1 MSTTRKPAGRPARP
15 QTGAAR
21 FQQVAAPAKKSPFES
36 LLAALAL
43 GALLI
48 GVPVLLVVI
57 DGPPPIP
64 TSFDLETLTGAVSTE
79 QVISIL
85 VGVVWL
91 AWLHFAIC
99 TLVEVLAAV
108 RGGALAPHVPLGG
121 ASQRLA
127 RALVAAMLL
136 STGIASQ
143 ASAMVAPTG
152 AGIVASQ
159 TVQAAGQNAEG
170 VVAHQEAP
178 HVTAPGQD
186 AVERALQGRK
196 VYTVKPPQG
205 HHHDSLWDIAEKH
218 LGDGRRY
225 QEIFQLNEGREQPDG
240 RRLELAR
247 LIQPGWH
254 LVMPEDATG
263 VARWETPVAP
273 AVPVPTQGG
282 ANGAAL
288 GTGGAADVV
297 AGDQA
302 QLQDQQDQAA
312 DQGGFVQHATDPRSL
327 AGAAL
332 LAVGLIAA
340 LRRARR
346 RGRAGQGTGD
356 AVETE
361 VWLRVGADEERT
373 KRLAAALR
381 GLAGLC
387 EEAGNP
393 VPQAY
398 AAAVDAETVEL
409 YLAPPAPEA
418 PAPWSAVDEGRRWRL
433 ERASA
438 PRRAQSGVV
447 PYPALVSVG
456 RDMAGRDVLVNLAA
470 AAGAI
475 SVTGSPAPAG
485 QVVRALAAELATN
498 SWSDQVRVIGVD
510 LPAELDVLGSER
522 LTRVADPAQAL
533 AAISPEAAGPGAD
546 QVVSGRRGLA
556 AEGERVDVVLLG
568 QAVASG
574 AVDRLRSIAASAGG
588 STAVVA
594 AGSLEGARWNLLVD
608 DAGSLHV
615 DALGLTVSANRID
628 DATLAALH
636 ELFTAPVGESPTD
649 PAAAASGRPE
659 IPSPPHVADDGGWAT
674 AKARVGILGPVLVRA
689 PGPIDPSRVDLAAEV
704 VAVLSVHPL
713 GVHPNVLG
721 GAVWPRGVTTEVRDA
736 TIARVRDWLGQ
747 DEAGA
752 YRLQQDRLGRLSLS
766 SDVLSDWHVFCSL
779 ASLSRLA
786 STPNQERDLLVR
798 ALRLVRG
805 QLAAD
810 AAPGRYAWMART
822 GLEFTVPAVIVDASH
837 RLVELLYNDDPGGA
851 AEAARCGLRADP
863 AAQLLWRD
871 LLWAESAQWGPD
883 GVRSTVGEMV
893 VVLRDMGVELEAET
907 GAVIEELLP
916 GGPVAAATV

>member
-1 MSTTRKPAGRPARP
+1 MSTTRKPAGRPQP
-15 QTGAAR
+15 KTGAAR
-21 FQQVAAPAKKSPFES
+21 FEAVAPPPKKSAGES
-36 LLAALAL
+36 LLAAIAL
-43 GALLI
+43 GALLF
-48 GVPVLLVVI
+48 GVPALLWLL

-64 TSFDLETLTGAVSTE
+64 TSSDFDALTGTISTE
-79 QVISIL
+79 QVLSVL

-91 AWLHFAIC
+91 AWLHFALC
-99 TLVEVLAAV
+99 TVVEILAAV
-108 RGGALAPHVPLGG
+108 RGGALAPRVPLGG

-143 ASAMVAPTG
+143 ASAMVAPPS
-152 AGIVASQ
+152 AGVVASQ
-159 TVQAAGQNAEG
+159 TVHAAVAGENADTVG
-170 VVAHQEAP
+170 GVAHQEAP
-178 HVTAPGQD
+178 HAPGQSAED
-186 AVERALQGRK
+186 RALSGRK

-205 HHHDSLWDIAEKH
+205 HHHDSLWDIAEQH

-225 QEIFQLNEGREQPDG
+225 KEIFQLNQGREQPDG
-240 RRLELAR
+240 RQLELAR

-254 LVMPEDATG
+254 LVMPEDAVG
-263 VARWETPVAP
+263 VPRWQATPAP
-273 AVPVPTQGG
+273 AAPVPTQQGG
-282 ANGAAL
+282 GSQAEAGGGDAGA
-288 GTGGAADVV
+288 GAVQQAEVQHADD
-297 AGDQA
+297 A
-302 QLQDQQDQAA
+302 
-312 DQGGFVQHATDPRSL
+312 GFVQQATDPRSL

-346 RGRAGQGTGD
+346 RGRAGLAD
-356 AVETE
+356 AEAVETE
-361 VWLRVGADEERT
+361 VWLRVGADEERA
-373 KRLAAALR
+373 KRLTAALR
-381 GLAGLC
+381 GLAALC
-387 EEAGNP
+387 EEAGHP

-398 AAAVDAETVEL
+398 AAAVDADTVEL
-409 YLAPPAPEA
+409 YLAPAAPEA
-418 PAPWSAVDEGRRWRL
+418 PAPWSAVEDGRRWRL

-438 PRRAQSGVV
+438 PRRAQPGVV
-447 PYPALVSVG
+447 PFPALVSVG
-456 RDMAGRDVLVNLAA
+456 RDMAGRDILVNLAA

-475 SVTGSPAPAG
+475 SVTGSPAPSG
-485 QVVRALAAELATN
+485 HVVRALAAELATN
-498 SWSDQVRVIGVD
+498 AWSDQVRVIGVE
-510 LPAELDVLGSER
+510 LPPELDTLGSDR
-522 LTRVADPAQAL
+522 LVRVDDAAQAL
-533 AAISPEAAGPGAD
+533 ALVDGSGPSGLGTD

-556 AEGERVDVVLLG
+556 ADGEQVDVVLLG
-568 QAVASG
+568 RAVDGAESG
-574 AVDRLRSIAASAGG
+574 AADRLRSIAASAGG
-588 STAVVA
+588 SMAVVA
-594 AGSLEGARWNLLVD
+594 AGAIEGARWNLLVD

-615 DALGLTVSANRID
+615 DALGLTVTANRID
-628 DATLAALH
+628 DSTLAALS
-636 ELFTAPVGESPTD
+636 ELFTAAAGDAPTD
-649 PAAAASGRPE
+649 PGAAADRPE
-659 IPSPPHVADDGGWAT
+659 IPAPPHTSDDGGWAT
-674 AKARVGILGPVLVRA
+674 AKARVGMLGPVLVRA

-704 VAVLSVHPL
+704 VAVLAVHPM

-747 DEAGA
+747 DETGA

-766 SDVLSDWHVFCSL
+766 PDVLSDWHVFCSL
-779 ASLSRLA
+779 ASLSRRA
-786 STPNQERDLLVR
+786 ANPTQERDLLVR

-822 GLEFTVPAVIVDASH
+822 GLEFTVPAVVVDASH

-883 GVRSTVGEMV
+883 GVRSTVGEMA
-893 VVLRDMGVELEAET
+893 VVLREMGVDMEAET